1 MLSGV
6 FPLASYLTHVGS
18 VYLLFCHF
26 SLVVFN
32 ILCLSLIV
40 SLITMCLGVF
50 LLCLPGTLC
59 FLELVDYFFSHV
71 RKVFSYY
78 LFKYFF
84 SGRFSLLILE
94 SL

>member
-1 MLSGV
+1 MLFVV
-6 FPLASYLTHVGS
+6 FPLPFFY
-18 VYLLFCHF
+18 
-26 SLVVFN
+26 
-32 ILCLSLIV
+32 ILYLSLIFAN
-40 SLITMCLGVF
+40 LITMCLGVF